1 MPAQPTTPWSRYVS
15 LKHGA
20 AYLSITEQSLRRY
33 IAAGRI
39 PAYRLGSRSLRVR
52 REDLDALL
60 ERVPTAAV
68 GGTK

>member
-1 MPAQPTTPWSRYVS
+1 MPAQPATPWSKYIS

-33 IAAGRI
+33 VSAGRI
-39 PAYRLGSRSLRVR
+39 PAYRLGSRTLRVK

-60 ERVPTAAV
+60 ERVPTASV
-68 GGTK
+68 GGAK